1 MFNCIVVKDLSR
13 LGRDYIEV
21 GYYTEI
27 VLPSLQIRFIAVAD
41 NLDSND
47 HKGTTNGMDYA
58 LKNLMNQFYSA
69 DISKKV
75 KASLKMLQKQGE
87 YVGSIA
93 PYGYIKDP
101 DDKHKLII
109 NEKEAQTVRIIF
121 EMAAQGKTGQQ
132 IAKYLNE
139 KSVPSNRKNDICRWD
154 SKTVLKKIRNEIY
167 IGTLVQ
173 GKAENVGVGDEKRK
187 IPTAPDKWIKTENAV
202 EPIVSK
208 ELFEKANAN
217 FPQYKRT
224 KKSTDTVNLFV
235 CPYCGRKMK
244 LQYGGRRY
252 QCRMKNMSPH
262 EGCQTLFAQKDE
274 LHQAVLETVR
284 KHIEVAVGRYIEVQ
298 KNADNETDTINKT
311 IMKLNKEVGTLENAP
326 FSLYDEYRTGRIT
339 KEQFISQRKTAK
351 IRLDEAK
358 AEIKALKNKL
368 THLNITSK
376 ETIDL
381 LSCPELTEY
390 DGKVLSEFIK
400 KVEVYSQD
408 KIKIH
413 FKCKKFFEDII
424 NRIE

>member
-1 MFNCIVVKDLSR
+1 M
-13 LGRDYIEV
+13 
-21 GYYTEI
+21 
-27 VLPSLQIRFIAVAD
+27 
-41 NLDSND
+41 
-47 HKGTTNGMDYA
+47 
-58 LKNLMNQFYSA
+58 
-69 DISKKV
+69 
-75 KASLKMLQKQGE
+75 
-87 YVGSIA
+87 GSIA

-132 IAKYLNE
+132 IAEYLNE
-139 KSVPSNRKNDICRWD
+139 KGVPSNRKNNICRWD
-154 SKTVLKKIRNEIY
+154 SKTVIKKVRNEIY

-173 GKAENVGVGDEKRK
+173 GKAENVGVGDEKRQ
-187 IPTAPDKWIKTENAV
+187 IPTLPDKWIKTENAV

-235 CPYCGRKMK
+235 CPYWGRKMK

-262 EGCQTLFAQKDE
+262 EGCKTLFAQKDE

-298 KNADNETDTINKT
+298 KNTDTETDTINKT
-311 IMKLNKEVGTLENAP
+311 IMKLNKEVITLENAP
-326 FSLYDEYRTGRIT
+326 FGLYDEYRTGRVT
-339 KEQFISQRKTAK
+339 KEPFISQRKTAK

-358 AEIKALKNKL
+358 AEIKALKDKL

-381 LSCPELTEY
+381 LSCPEFTEY
-390 DGKVLSEFIK
+390 DGKILSEFIE

-408 KIKIH
+408 RIKIH
-413 FKCKKFFEDII
+413 FKCKNFFEDII